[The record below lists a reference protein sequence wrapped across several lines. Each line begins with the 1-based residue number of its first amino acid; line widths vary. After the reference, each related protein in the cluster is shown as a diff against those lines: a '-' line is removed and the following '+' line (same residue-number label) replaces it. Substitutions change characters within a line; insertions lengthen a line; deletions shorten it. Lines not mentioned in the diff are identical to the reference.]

1 MSKYIDV
8 DLLKSKI
15 PEVEPDE
22 TEWCPDCKMMS
33 KDQVEEIIDSIE
45 PIEVVLCR
53 DCKWWTKCDD
63 SPQGHCML
71 MKMSPTGGWFCANGR
86 KE

>member
-22 TEWCPDCKMMS
+22 TEWCPSCKMMS
-33 KDQVEEIIDSIE
+33 KNQVEEIIDSIE
-45 PIEVVLCR
+45 PIDVVLCR
-53 DCKWWTKCDD
+53 DCKWWTKYDD

-71 MKMSPTGGWFCANGR
+71 MKMSPTSGWFCANGR

>member
-8 DLLKSKI
+8 DKTIRQFEELHGEENALLNCYNADWIVSFLEAQ
-15 PEVEPDE
+15 PEADAAEVAR
-22 TEWCPDCKMMS
+22 CK
-33 KDQVEEIIDSIE
+33 
-45 PIEVVLCR
+45 

-71 MKMSPTGGWFCANGR
+71 MQMSPTGGWFCANGR
-86 KE
+86 RE